1 MTRTAATKSLLAAL
15 AAGALAAMFFAATPA
30 EAQYRPPPVEVIAT
44 LVPVYH
50 EGHATYWYN
59 GYWHYRD
66 VHGAWAYYHVEPAF
80 LREHRLHHP
89 TYYHHYGRR
98 R

>member
-15 AAGALAAMFFAATPA
+15 AAGALAAIFFVGTPA

-66 VHGAWAYYHVEPAF
+66 GRGAWTYYHVEPAF

-89 TYYHHYGRR
+89 AYYHHYGRR
-98 R
+98 